1 MQMQYATQLRCQVR
15 RPHPPPTFS
24 FPVFR
29 GIHNSLLLQRLLLT
43 APLRANP
50 RACWVCKAFFTAPK
64 RQLRM
69 HGKGERH
76 EVRKKDGREWKRER
90 DRREAE
96 RGGVGVGYSQVRLS
110 RHFYAPPLNTL
121 GHRTCARTHSHNS
134 AYAKRTKND
143 ATGNGYARLL
153 LKIDRAVMHSIYLP
167 YIHIQSVYIYI
178 NSRKSFDLFN
188 VHSW

>member
-1 MQMQYATQLRCQVR
+1 MQYAAQLRCQVR

-43 APLRANP
+43 APLKANP
-50 RACWVCKAFFTAPK
+50 RACWVCKAFLTAPK
-64 RQLRM
+64 RQFRM
-69 HGKGERH
+69 HGKGERN
-76 EVRKKDGREWKRER
+76 EVRKREGREWKRER
-90 DRREAE
+90 NRREGE
-96 RGGVGVGYSQVRLS
+96 RGGVGVGHSQVRLS

-121 GHRTCARTHSHNS
+121 GLRTCARKHT
-134 AYAKRTKND
+134 RTIQHMRSESKMM
-143 ATGNGYARLL
+143 LL
-153 LKIDRAVMHSIYLP
+153 EMGMLDYYWKLTELLCTVYI